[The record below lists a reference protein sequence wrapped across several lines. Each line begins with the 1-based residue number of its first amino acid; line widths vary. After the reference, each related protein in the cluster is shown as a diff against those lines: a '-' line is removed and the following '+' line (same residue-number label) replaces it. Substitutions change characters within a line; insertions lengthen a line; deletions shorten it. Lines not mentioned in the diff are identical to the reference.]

1 MMGIVSLGLPRER
14 RDCTP
19 GEEASRLK
27 GKAVGRIGVGK
38 LGVGKLGVEGVESV
52 RGNII
57 SWGGV
62 MEIEGR
68 MTKGGV
74 LGGVGIDRSNGA
86 V

>member
-1 MMGIVSLGLPRER
+1 MGLPRER

-27 GKAVGRIGVGK
+27 GKVVGRIRVGK
-38 LGVGKLGVEGVESV
+38 LRVGKLGVEGVESV
-52 RGNII
+52 RGNRL
-57 SWGGV
+57 SGGGV
-62 MEIEGR
+62 MEIGGR

-74 LGGVGIDRSNGA
+74 LGAVGIDRSNGA

>member
-1 MMGIVSLGLPRER
+1 MGLPRER

-27 GKAVGRIGVGK
+27 GKVVGRIGVGK
-38 LGVGKLGVEGVESV
+38 LRGGKLGVEGVEL
-52 RGNII
+52 GTDNIL
-57 SWGGV
+57 SGGGV
-62 MEIEGR
+62 MEIGGR

-74 LGGVGIDRSNGA
+74 LGRVGIEISNGA

>member
-1 MMGIVSLGLPRER
+1 MGLPRER

-27 GKAVGRIGVGK
+27 GKVVGRIRVGK
-38 LGVGKLGVEGVESV
+38 LRVGKLRGAGVESI

-57 SWGGV
+57 SWGGI
-62 MEIEGR
+62 MAIGGR

-74 LGGVGIDRSNGA
+74 LGGVGINRSNGA